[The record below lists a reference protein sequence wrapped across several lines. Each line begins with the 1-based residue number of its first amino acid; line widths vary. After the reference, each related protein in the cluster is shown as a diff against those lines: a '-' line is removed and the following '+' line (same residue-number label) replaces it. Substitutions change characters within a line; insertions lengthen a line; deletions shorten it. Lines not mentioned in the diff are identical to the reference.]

1 MHFDLE
7 VEAPIII
14 GSIPLLSSSANVGQG
29 DSEDK
34 EQEPQNP
41 VPETSQY
48 PDLRKNTTYTYTWI
62 PLFNELN
69 SITVDALPLPGQ
81 PTAWAQALHILC
93 DMYSS

>member
-14 GSIPLLSSSANVGQG
+14 GSIPLLSSSSNVGHG

-41 VPETSQY
+41 VPETYQY
-48 PDLRKNTTYTYTWI
+48 PDLRKNTTLINGY
-62 PLFNELN
+62 
-69 SITVDALPLPGQ
+69 
-81 PTAWAQALHILC
+81 HC
-93 DMYSS
+93 

>member
-14 GSIPLLSSSANVGQG
+14 GSIPLLSSSSNVGHG

-41 VPETSQY
+41 VTETYQY
-48 PDLRKNTTYTYTWI
+48 PDLRKNATLLYGY
-62 PLFNELN
+62 
-69 SITVDALPLPGQ
+69 
-81 PTAWAQALHILC
+81 HC
-93 DMYSS
+93 